1 MIQKWYTT
9 TFTVKRQEWSHE
21 SSANV
26 SKGTFLGHIQQM
38 SDESLQQFL
47 GLRFSKAFKIYCA
60 PATDVQ
66 EGDRIENGSI
76 NYDVKF
82 VIDRNIGN
90 EGHLEVIVE
99 KV

>member
-9 TFTVKRQEWSHE
+9 TFTVKRQTWSGE
-21 SSANV
+21 SSSNV
-26 SKGTFLGHIQQM
+26 SQGTFNGHIQQM
-38 SDESLQQFL
+38 SDENLQQFL
-47 GLRFSKAFKIYCA
+47 GLRFGKAFKIYCA
-60 PATDVQ
+60 PATDIK

-82 VIDRNIGN
+82 ILDRNIGT

-99 KV
+99 KL